1 MGGLR
6 LLKRLDF
13 SFTFAHSIFVLDLAR
28 IPRNHGGEIAG
39 LKDVAIIPG

>member
-13 SFTFAHSIFVLDLAR
+13 SFTFAHSIFVLD
-28 IPRNHGGEIAG
+28 PRNHGGEIAG